1 MTTSP
6 HATPNQMPA
15 AEISN
20 IADLVNYQPGSVVSR
35 TLIKRSSG
43 TVTAFAFDA
52 GQGLSEHTA
61 AFDALVEMIEGKAEF
76 TISGKV
82 LQLQSGEA
90 ILLPANQPH
99 SVTALTPFKMLLT
112 MIRS

>member
-1 MTTSP
+1 MSTGP
-6 HATPNQMPA
+6 QAAHNQMPG
-15 AEISN
+15 AEVVRL
-20 IADLVNYQPGSVVSR
+20 AELVSYQPGAVVSR
-35 TLIKRSSG
+35 TLIKRPTG

-61 AFDALVEMIEGKAEF
+61 AFDALVQMIEGEAEF
-76 TISGKV
+76 TVAGKAFR
-82 LQLQSGEA
+82 LQTGEA

-99 SVTALTPFKMLLT
+99 AVAALTPFKMLLT